1 MTSFIDLG
9 VPEALARVLSQHGID
24 QPFPIQTKTL
34 PDSLSGRDVLGRG
47 RTGSGKTIAFALP
60 LVTRLAGLA
69 RGASRAP
76 RRANRPTGLVLAPT
90 RELATQIDRAIAPL
104 AEEAG
109 LSTTVI
115 FGGVSQVH
123 QERALSRGADIVVA
137 CPGRLEDLLKQGI
150 LTLDDVRVTVIDE
163 ADHMADMGFLPVV
176 TRILKQTPD
185 GGQRLLFSATLDGGV
200 DVLVKKFLHD
210 PVTHSV
216 DAPKAAVSTM
226 EHHVLVVDADEKQAL
241 IETLASGTG
250 RRVMFTR
257 TKHRAKKLG
266 KKLSQQ
272 GIPAVDLQGNLSQ
285 NARDRNLASFSQGDV
300 RVLVAT
306 DVAARGVHV
315 DDVELVVHIDPP
327 AEHKSYLHRSGR
339 TARAGAE
346 GQVITIATRE
356 ERRDVENLMKQ
367 AGVSADFS
375 EVSIGSPV
383 VADLVGERAERVEY
397 VAPAPQHSAGGG
409 RGSRRSGGRGA
420 AGDGRTGQR
429 QGGRQGS
436 ARGGRGGEDARGE
449 AGRTQGSR
457 AEGGRSRGGRGA
469 QGEAQGGSRGGRSEG
484 GAQGRGQS
492 RSGGRG
498 GRGSEQGQA
507 PGRRDGGR
515 GGRPGQGGGRSGG
528 ARPAGSGRGR
538 GGGARS
544 TAARTDAP
552 ASAVAL
558 HGTADATADR
568 ATQAAARR
576 RDRRAGGSPRG

>member
-69 RGASRAP
+69 QGTSRAP

-137 CPGRLEDLLKQGI
+137 CPGRLEDLLKQGV
-150 LTLDDVRVTVIDE
+150 LTLDDIRVTVIDE

-185 GGQRLLFSATLDGGV
+185 DGQRLLFSATLDGGV

-257 TKHRAKKLG
+257 TKHRAKKLA

-339 TARAGAE
+339 TARAGAQ

-356 ERRDVENLMKQ
+356 ERRDVEKLMKQ
-367 AGVSADFS
+367 AGVTADFS

-383 VADLVGERAERVEY
+383 VADLVGERAEHVEY
-397 VAPAPQHSAGGG
+397 VAPAPQQAGGG
-409 RGSRRSGGRGA
+409 RG
-420 AGDGRTGQR
+420 
-429 QGGRQGS
+429 
-436 ARGGRGGEDARGE
+436 
-449 AGRTQGSR
+449 
-457 AEGGRSRGGRGA
+457 
-469 QGEAQGGSRGGRSEG
+469 
-484 GAQGRGQS
+484 
-492 RSGGRG
+492 
-498 GRGSEQGQA
+498 
-507 PGRRDGGR
+507 
-515 GGRPGQGGGRSGG
+515 
-528 ARPAGSGRGR
+528 
-538 GGGARS
+538 
-544 TAARTDAP
+544 
-552 ASAVAL
+552 
-558 HGTADATADR
+558 
-568 ATQAAARR
+568 
-576 RDRRAGGSPRG
+576 

>member
-69 RGASRAP
+69 QGTSRAP

-137 CPGRLEDLLKQGI
+137 CPGRLEDLLKQGV
-150 LTLDDVRVTVIDE
+150 LTLDDIRVTVIDE

-185 GGQRLLFSATLDGGV
+185 DGQRLLFSATLDGGV

-226 EHHVLVVDADEKQAL
+226 DHHVLVVDADEKQAL
-241 IETLASGTG
+241 IEALASGTG

-257 TKHRAKKLG
+257 TKHRAKKLA

-339 TARAGAE
+339 TARAGAQ

-356 ERRDVENLMKQ
+356 ERRDVEKLMKQ
-367 AGVSADFS
+367 AGVTAEFS

-397 VAPAPQHSAGGG
+397 VAPAQQQPSGG
-409 RGSRRSGGRGA
+409 RGARRSGGRGA
-420 AGDGRTGQR
+420 Q
-429 QGGRQGS
+429 
-436 ARGGRGGEDARGE
+436 
-449 AGRTQGSR
+449 
-457 AEGGRSRGGRGA
+457 GGRSRGGRGA
-469 QGEAQGGSRGGRSEG
+469 QPEAQGGQRGGRS
-484 GAQGRGQS
+484 QGRAGERGQS

-498 GRGSEQGQA
+498 GRGGEQGQA
-507 PGRRDGGR
+507 QGRRDGGR

-528 ARPAGSGRGR
+528 GRPAGSGRGR
-538 GGGARS
+538 SGGARS

-558 HGTADATADR
+558 HGTADAAADR

-576 RDRRAGGSPRG
+576 RDRRAGGSP

>member
-1 MTSFIDLG
+1 MTSFTDLG
-9 VPEALARVLSQHGID
+9 VPEALARVLSQSGID
-24 QPFPIQTKTL
+24 EAFPIQTKTL

-60 LVTRLAGLA
+60 LVTRLAGLTQ
-69 RGASRAP
+69 GTSRAP
-76 RRANRPTGLVLAPT
+76 RRAGRPTGLVLAPT

-137 CPGRLEDLLKQGI
+137 CPGRLEDLLKQGV

-200 DVLVKKFLHD
+200 DVLVRKFLHD

-226 EHHVLVVDADEKQAL
+226 EHHVLVVDAGEKQQL

-339 TARAGAE
+339 TARAGAA

-356 ERRDVENLMKQ
+356 ERRDVEKLMKQ
-367 AGVSADFS
+367 AGVTAKFS

-383 VADLVGERAERVEY
+383 VAELVGERAERVAYE
-397 VAPAPQHSAGGG
+397 APTQAQGAG
-409 RGSRRSGGRGA
+409 RGSRGRGKPSNNRSGQRSGGGRSQGRSSGGRSGGRS
-420 AGDGRTGQR
+420 D
-429 QGGRQGS
+429 
-436 ARGGRGGEDARGE
+436 E
-449 AGRTQGSR
+449 
-457 AEGGRSRGGRGA
+457 
-469 QGEAQGGSRGGRSEG
+469 RSEG
-484 GAQGRGQS
+484 RQDGRGQS
-492 RSGGRG
+492 RSSGERSERSGGRAPE
-498 GRGSEQGQA
+498 GRGQ
-507 PGRRDGGR
+507 GRRDGGR
-515 GGRPGQGGGRSGG
+515 PGRGDQGGARSGG
-528 ARPAGSGRGR
+528 RAGGSGRGR
-538 GGGARS
+538 SGGGRS
-544 TAARTDAP
+544 AAARTDAP

-576 RDRRAGGSPRG
+576 RGRRADAAGSQRG

>member
-60 LVTRLAGLA
+60 LVTRLAGLTQ
-69 RGASRAP
+69 GTSRAP

-137 CPGRLEDLLKQGI
+137 CPGRLEDLLKQGV
-150 LTLDDVRVTVIDE
+150 LTLDDIRVTVIDE

-185 GGQRLLFSATLDGGV
+185 DGQRLLFSATLDGGV

-257 TKHRAKKLG
+257 TKHRAKKLA

-339 TARAGAE
+339 TARAGAQ

-356 ERRDVENLMKQ
+356 ERRDVEQLMKQ
-367 AGVSADFS
+367 AGVIAEFS

-397 VAPAPQHSAGGG
+397 VAPAQQQPSGG
-409 RGSRRSGGRGA
+409 RGARRSGGRG
-420 AGDGRTGQR
+420 GEGRPAQR

-436 ARGGRGGEDARGE
+436 GRGGRRGDDARGE
-449 AGRTQGSR
+449 SR

-469 QGEAQGGSRGGRSEG
+469 QPEAQGGQRGGRSEG
-484 GAQGRGQS
+484 RAGERGQS

-498 GRGSEQGQA
+498 GRGAEQGQA
-507 PGRRDGGR
+507 QGRRDGGR
-515 GGRPGQGGGRSGG
+515 GGRPVQGGGRSGG
-528 ARPAGSGRGR
+528 GRPAGSGRGR
-538 GGGARS
+538 SGGAHS

-558 HGTADATADR
+558 HGTADAAADR